1 MILKTEGLLCRRW
14 TKTVEHVAQ
23 AVMVDF
29 DCPLD
34 TMWNHLRRD
43 SMRDCQIRLALGLSV
58 EDFVGYIN
66 WDGKTCPLWV
76 AQSSR
81 QVVLAYIRKIS

>member
-76 AQSSR
+76 APFPR
-81 QVVLAYIRKIS
+81 